1 MQLVVDTTHAI
12 MVYSHKVSNVSMLA
26 KSIPHFYCITRYA
39 FTHTRV
45 QSDARLFH
53 VSRKVIRIADDDA
66 HLQPTNRH
74 KNLPVAFIRCTRRIA
89 SSPVSVHS
97 RRRETTHRRGPESRV
112 HMHGARCARVRVR
125 AMRKRCAHTRYWRK
139 TSFEVSAQR
148 LHRLR
153 VRLRRVSRGVRV
165 CVCVYTVGR
174 RGHPRAFAHN

>member
-26 KSIPHFYCITRYA
+26 KSIPHFYCITRYT
-39 FTHTRV
+39 FTHTRA

-125 AMRKRCAHTRYWRK
+125 AMRKRCAHTILAQNQFWGERA
-139 TSFEVSAQR
+139 TSASSPRPSAACE
-148 LHRLR
+148 
-153 VRLRRVSRGVRV
+153 SRCTCV
-165 CVCVYTVGR
+165 CVCIFG
-174 RGHPRAFAHN
+174 